1 MRSTMTIFFVSHLN
15 PAVRS
20 AGNEDRTM
28 FEIAK
33 SINNIMRFLDIEIIP
48 QVGK

>member
-1 MRSTMTIFFVSHLN
+1 MTLFFVSHVN

-20 AGNEDRTM
+20 AGNEIRTK

-48 QVGK
+48 QVEK